1 MKLLVCGGA
10 GFIGSAYIRNHLEKN
25 PDDKIINLD
34 KLGIGSN
41 LMNLSEIKGNT
52 NYTFVKGNI
61 IDSSLISKLV
71 NDVDVV
77 VNFAAE
83 THVDRS
89 ISDPSPF
96 VETNIVGT
104 FTLLEAI
111 RRSDK
116 TFVHVSTDE
125 IYGDAYGKSSFTETD
140 PIDANNPYSA
150 TKASADILVKAYH
163 RTYGIQSIITRCTNN
178 FGPYQ
183 FPEKLIPKTIIRA
196 LKNLK
201 IPLYGGGNQVRS
213 WIYVDDHVDAI
224 ENLIKK
230 GTTGEIY
237 NISASNELS
246 NHTIVKKILKIMG
259 KSDNLIEVV
268 GDRPGHDVR
277 YSVDT
282 NKLTKA
288 IAWKPQFDFDKSL
301 EDTVMWY
308 QKNSSW
314 WTPLINEK
322 ILHPQP
328 WTVNW

>member
-10 GFIGSAYIRNHLEKN
+10 GFIGSAYIRNHVKKN

-41 LMNLSEIKGNT
+41 LMNLSEIKENP
-52 NYTFVKGNI
+52 NYTFVKGDITN
-61 IDSSLISKLV
+61 SSLISKLV
-71 NDVDVV
+71 NDVDVI

-89 ISDPSPF
+89 ISDPTPF

-104 FTLLEAI
+104 FTLLEAV
-111 RRSDK
+111 RRTDK
-116 TFVHVSTDE
+116 LFVHVSTDE
-125 IYGDAYGKSSFTETD
+125 IYGDAYGKSSFTEAD

-163 RTYGIQSIITRCTNN
+163 KTYGIRSIITRCSNN

-183 FPEKLIPKTIIRA
+183 FPEKLIPKTIIRV

-201 IPLYGGGNQVRS
+201 IPLYGGGSQVRS
-213 WIYVDDHVDAI
+213 WIYVNDHVDAI

-230 GTTGEIY
+230 GTMGEIY

-259 KSDNLIEVV
+259 RSDDLIEVV

-277 YSVDT
+277 YSIDSS
-282 NKLTKA
+282 KLIKT

-314 WTPLINEK
+314 WASLINEK

-328 WTVNW
+328 WTVN